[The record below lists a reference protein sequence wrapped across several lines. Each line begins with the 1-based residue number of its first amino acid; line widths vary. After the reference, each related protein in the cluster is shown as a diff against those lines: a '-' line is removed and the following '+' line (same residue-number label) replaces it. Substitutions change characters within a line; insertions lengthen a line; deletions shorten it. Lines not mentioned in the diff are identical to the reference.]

1 METMG
6 AHDVHLLIGTNVI
19 YGEMLGKETGKK
31 NLKEKCLVKF
41 SSKLGVGSGLDPLH
55 K

>member
-6 AHDVHLLIGTNVI
+6 AHHVHLLIGTNVLSCDLW
-19 YGEMLGKETGKK
+19 GNSWKRNWKEI
-31 NLKEKCLVKF
+31 VKF